1 MRITALELLVIIV
14 TIIGFILTAAKNNWT
29 WVFGLSSNLIW
40 LVIGLRRKLLVIVVT
55 SIIYFGLGLW
65 GAYCWIS
72 H

>member
-1 MRITALELLVIIV
+1 MRMTALELLVIFITIV
-14 TIIGFILTAAKNNWT
+14 GFLLTAAKNSWA
-29 WVFGLSSNLIW
+29 WAFGLSSNLIW
-40 LVIGLRRKLLVIVVT
+40 LIIGFKRKVAVIVAT